1 MAVAVAAPPA
11 VPVSA
16 LVLSRVIALVC
27 GLAMGEPARAAAA
40 PTVQPC
46 RDSVGTRTLDS
57 IHSLAVLRARS
68 AARAGE
74 WNQAA
79 DSWRDALLID
89 DRAAAHWLALGDVLI
104 HAERYR
110 EGAAAY
116 QRAIQLDARL
126 TDVGTR
132 GVARAY
138 AQMGND
144 RQAVRWLEQAL
155 RLGARPDQLW
165 GDETFSRYRNEPRLR
180 GVTRRQVDRRGAIGE
195 RSAAVARS

>member
-1 MAVAVAAPPA
+1 M
-11 VPVSA
+11 SA
-16 LVLSRVIALVC
+16 LVLSRLIVLAC
-27 GLAMGEPARAAAA
+27 GLTLCEPAPAAAT
-40 PTVQPC
+40 PSVEPC
-46 RDSVGTRTLDS
+46 RDCAGARALDS
-57 IHSLAVLRARS
+57 IHSLTVLRARS

-79 DSWRDALLID
+79 ELWRDALLID
-89 DRAAAHWLALGDVLI
+89 ERSASDWIAMGDVLL

-110 EGAAAY
+110 EAAAAY
-116 QRAIQLDARL
+116 QRAIQLDARV
-126 TDVGTR
+126 TAVGTR

-165 GDETFSRYRNEPRLR
+165 RDEAFMRYRSEPRLQ
-180 GVTRRQVDRRGAIGE
+180 GVTRRQVGSSGSSSGD
-195 RSAAVARS
+195 SAPASRI